1 MENYLRS
8 ELEGHGLKALGVI
21 RADPAIAMAWL
32 TGSTLESKQALPE
45 VQAVIDELERA
56 VVYHG

>member
-1 MENYLRS
+1 MLERS
-8 ELEGHGLKALGVI
+8 HTLAGTKIGILGKGG
-21 RADPAIAMAWL
+21 A
-32 TGSTLESKQALPE
+32 GKSTVLESKQALPE